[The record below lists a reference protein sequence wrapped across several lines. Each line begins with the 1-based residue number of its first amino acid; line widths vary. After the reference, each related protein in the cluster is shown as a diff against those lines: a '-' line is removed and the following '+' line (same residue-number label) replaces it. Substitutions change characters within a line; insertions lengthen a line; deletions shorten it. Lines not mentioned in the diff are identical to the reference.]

1 MINFLKYVAAFVV
14 LVLGTIGI
22 YILFIGLMEL
32 RLQFPIIK
40 IIWVVILS
48 IFGIGL
54 ICGSVIKVKKVFID
68 MGEIK

>member
-1 MINFLKYVAAFVV
+1 MTNFLKYVVAFFI
-14 LVLGTIGI
+14 LVLSTIGI

-54 ICGSVIKVKKVFID
+54 ICGSVIKVKKVLF
-68 MGEIK
+68 GK

>member
-1 MINFLKYVAAFVV
+1 MTNFLKYVVAFFI

-54 ICGSVIKVKKVFID
+54 ICGSVIKVKKVLF
-68 MGEIK
+68 GK

>member
-54 ICGSVIKVKKVFID
+54 ICGSVIKVKKVLF
-68 MGEIK
+68 GK